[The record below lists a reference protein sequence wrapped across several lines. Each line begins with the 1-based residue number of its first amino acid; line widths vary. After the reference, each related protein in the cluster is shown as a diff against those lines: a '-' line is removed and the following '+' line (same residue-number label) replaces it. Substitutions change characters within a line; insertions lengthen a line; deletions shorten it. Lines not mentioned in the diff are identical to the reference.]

1 MPCLLGDCSHSSQG
15 PHPLFI
21 CKQPCP
27 LPRCGFD
34 WRSAQRHTVSEVVA
48 FVQPTLWNS
57 TFWNFPS
64 IGVNSWPEEA
74 TLSPA
79 LPSRPWV
86 SQSGS
91 VAVSA
96 VWVLQV
102 FLLLIFAFILL
113 VKVWGKK
120 KKNLFFLNS
129 PKWEQPARHGSPDCA
144 LYTYAEKSCVFTDDK
159 QAVFSRFLLGIGL
172 VLT

>member
-113 VKVWGKK
+113 VKVCRKK
-120 KKNLFFLNS
+120 KKKFILLKFPQMRAAS
-129 PKWEQPARHGSPDCA
+129 S
-144 LYTYAEKSCVFTDDK
+144 
-159 QAVFSRFLLGIGL
+159 SRFPWLCFVYVRWEELCLHRWQTGRFL
-172 VLT
+172 